1 MILYDKN
8 QPSYRYLFL
17 FRRIRRLYVRLP
29 RRGARKD
36 CILCLEAKDDKD
48 EGVKCTQ
55 NHFIHRDCLA
65 TLITMK
71 CNEVILNPSMTLR
84 ICCPLQLKKC
94 GEYRA
99 ECGEF
104 RAEQLRKGA
113 SQRILDL
120 LHLAESVEKKF
131 DKLPSIL

>member
-1 MILYDKN
+1 LNNYDIIYDKN
-8 QPSYRYLFL
+8 QIIRYLFL
-17 FRRIRRLYVRLP
+17 FRQIRRLP
-29 RRGARKD
+29 RRGED
-36 CILCLEAKDDKD
+36 CILCLKAKDDED
-48 EGVKCTQ
+48 EGVTCKQ

-84 ICCPLQLKKC
+84 ICCPLQLKKI
-94 GEYRA
+94 GRYRA
-99 ECGEF
+99 ECGEY